1 VAATTITRKGNTV
14 SQNPGVVSILEEE
27 TCVQKL
33 AELFP
38 NVSPVRIGV
47 RVFTISAGREQ
58 LQEQA
63 VIEFATAREVVFGSN
78 LPLEFEDSV
87 RLVNSDGSL
96 DVQATVVAVRYHAGR
111 KAVAAR
117 FVTDVKNW
125 IVKP

>member
-1 VAATTITRKGNTV
+1 VAAIITAKGNTV
-14 SQNPGVVSILEEE
+14 SHTSGVVSILEEE

-38 NVSPVRIGV
+38 DISPVRIGV
-47 RVFTISAGREQ
+47 RVVTMSSGREQ

-63 VIEFATAREVVFGSN
+63 VIEFATAHEVVFGSN
-78 LPLEFEDSV
+78 LPLEFEDGV
-87 RLVNSDGSL
+87 RLVNSDRSL

>member
-1 VAATTITRKGNTV
+1 V
-14 SQNPGVVSILEEE
+14 SQNSGVVSILEEA
-27 TCVQKL
+27 TCVEKL

-47 RVFTISAGREQ
+47 RVVTMSSGREQ

-63 VIEFATAREVVFGSN
+63 MIEFATAHEVVFGSN
-78 LPLEFEDSV
+78 LPLEFEDGV

-117 FVTDVKNW
+117 FITDVKNW